1 MDDSDHINFHA
12 AWGEA
17 KDRPDYHKPDWIR
30 AQKYHENLQ
39 CRFSDW
45 LKLVARTPG
54 PWHISEPGYPGSK
67 A

>member
-17 KDRPDYHKPDWIR
+17 KDRPDYHK
-30 AQKYHENLQ
+30 LQ
-39 CRFSDW
+39 CRLSDW